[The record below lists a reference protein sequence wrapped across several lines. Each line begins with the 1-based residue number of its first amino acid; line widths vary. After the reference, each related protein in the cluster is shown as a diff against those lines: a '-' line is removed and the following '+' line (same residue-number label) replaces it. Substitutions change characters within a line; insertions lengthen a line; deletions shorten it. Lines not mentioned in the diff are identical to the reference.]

1 MRLIG
6 FELGLFTSER
16 ERAYSERVLAIL
28 LRALVDA
35 NCVYL
40 ATHRATPPLYRAG
53 VRYRAERWPRE
64 RWKGIAQVL
73 RDGEGDC
80 EDLACFRAA
89 ELIVGAG
96 VAAEPVFRF
105 RRLGRLSVYHI
116 LVRYPDGSLE
126 DPSLL
131 LGMGSGGAS
140 ADELGVTLTASA
152 GRVGS
157 LGEARAGGRS

>member
-6 FELGLFTSER
+6 FELGLFRSER

-35 NCVYL
+35 NCVFL
-40 ATHRATPPLYRAG
+40 ATHRATPRLYRAG

-89 ELIVGAG
+89 ELVVRG
-96 VAAEPVFRF
+96 VAAEPIYRF

-131 LGMGSGGAS
+131 LGMGAGGAS

-152 GRVGS
+152 GRGRS
-157 LGEARAGGRS
+157 PGEVRAGGRS